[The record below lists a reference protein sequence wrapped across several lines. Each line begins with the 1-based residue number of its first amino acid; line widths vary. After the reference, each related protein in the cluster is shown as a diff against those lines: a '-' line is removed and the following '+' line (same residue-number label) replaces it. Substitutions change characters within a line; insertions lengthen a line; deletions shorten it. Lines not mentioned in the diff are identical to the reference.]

1 MPQKNDVLEECV
13 LATLR
18 GERGRQGEKRCN
30 VFPIRSLKLGHLS
43 QPPSFLKTSNF
54 KNFTHHQPPSALSP
68 EGDEGT
74 AWGRLEFDAG
84 AGLNLMNFVGIL
96 MYQLMVVP
104 QNAAPMSYIDLDRAY
119 GRIFGEQTSRVLS
132 KGYTQFPFT
141 IFQLVIDKIIPG
153 RV

>member
-1 MPQKNDVLEECV
+1 
-13 LATLR
+13 
-18 GERGRQGEKRCN
+18 
-30 VFPIRSLKLGHLS
+30 
-43 QPPSFLKTSNF
+43 
-54 KNFTHHQPPSALSP
+54 
-68 EGDEGT
+68 
-74 AWGRLEFDAG
+74 
-84 AGLNLMNFVGIL
+84 MNFVGIL